1 MIFFS
6 SSRSWQQ
13 KAPSIER
20 VRWKCMQLLT
30 QVHGGM
36 RGLKR
41 RRQKAAAA
49 GEDGWSSTQMSW
61 QRRVSIK
68 RFGWRTFL
76 ALPYGHVLHWWMNK
90 EKYPHL
96 TSLWLCIGESNPL
109 NTENYTTFQKR
120 HQSLSSINVKWGE
133 SFFIVLIRLFF
144 PTFFPLKWL
153 YANNQDWQSKID
165 LHVFFF
171 SFSFLPLFQACIL
184 KKMWSH
190 YTPRTAFKIP
200 LHQAKA
206 RVT

>member
-1 MIFFS
+1 
-6 SSRSWQQ
+6 
-13 KAPSIER
+13 
-20 VRWKCMQLLT
+20 
-30 QVHGGM
+30 M

-41 RRQKAAAA
+41 RRRKAAAA

-61 QRRVSIK
+61 RRRVSIK
-68 RFGWRTFL
+68 RFGWRTVL
-76 ALPYGHVLHWWMNK
+76 ALPYGHVLHRWMNK
-90 EKYPHL
+90 EKYLHL
-96 TSLWLCIGESNPL
+96 TSLWLCIGESNHL

-133 SFFIVLIRLFF
+133 SFFIVLIRFFF
-144 PTFFPLKWL
+144 PTQITVRQQPRLTVKNL
-153 YANNQDWQSKID
+153 PKC
-165 LHVFFF
+165 VFFF
-171 SFSFLPLFQACIL
+171 FSLLPLFQCFTL